1 MIFNNV
7 SVEQKQA
14 IMQSSIANIE
24 YELYRELLM
33 AGVDPETFSGIEDIQ
48 NSENPDMLMRL
59 PRFTEILSRLAFVK
73 EMLENS

>member
-33 AGVDPETFSGIEDIQ
+33 AGVNPETFSGIEDIQ